1 MLLDARY
8 LMMNSLDNFSF
19 KKAKAY
25 VATQVDRGAVK
36 KSDLVKFCLANTHN
50 VLPKD
55 IRAAMADVLRVLA
68 LKKLKSKADL
78 WAFVKLFETELAF
91 HPSDVEAYLSI
102 TRTERKRWQDEGLLR
117 VVRTETARVPG
128 NRVEVPYF
136 SCTQLLTLP
145 AKTVSGWRKAHA
157 AKVASNR
164 KLAAKKSVV
173 VRQKNKDVHSHHQA
187 AVADKV
193 DSWKMLAGVN
203 EGLIL
208 EFSFVLLW
216 LNRWAK
222 VYEEKYRS
230 ANKLASQYAKSRDR
244 LYLLKASSLA
254 RLISS
259 PFCSVSFY
267 RPDDADK
274 IKFSLCHTHLEEF
287 RDERSMGMFDSAW
300 EYYGCHEKRVNK
312 CPGCKVSRQSNYY
325 SLFCYNIAVPGVE
338 DSFSFHL
345 PYPIARDFMGSP
357 GSYSPAVNHGQEG
370 WGGFRFGRALY
381 EDEQVL
387 YKEKDLLARH
397 EQLFR
402 LLFPV
407 Q

>member
-1 MLLDARY
+1 
-8 LMMNSLDNFSF
+8 MNSLDNFFF

-25 VATQVDRGAVK
+25 VAAQLDRGVVK
-36 KSDLVKFCLANTHN
+36 KPDLVKFCLANVQN
-50 VLPKD
+50 VPPKD
-55 IRAAMADVLRVLA
+55 IRAAAADVLRTMA
-68 LKKLKSKADL
+68 LKKLKSKTNL
-78 WAFVKLFETELAF
+78 WDFVKLFETELAF
-91 HPSDVEAYLSI
+91 HPSDAEAYHSI
-102 TRTERKRWQDEGLLR
+102 TQTERKRWQDEGLLHI
-117 VVRTETARVPG
+117 VRTETAKVPG
-128 NRVEVPYF
+128 SWVEVPYF

-145 AKTVSGWRKAHA
+145 AKTVSGWRKIHA
-157 AKVASNR
+157 AQVASNR

-173 VRQKNKDVHSHHQA
+173 VRQNNKKIHNLHQA

-193 DSWKMLAGVN
+193 NSWKRLAGVN

-216 LNRWAK
+216 LNRWAM
-222 VYEEKYRS
+222 VYEEKTRS
-230 ANKLASQYAKSRDR
+230 ANKLTAQYAESRDR
-244 LYLLKASSLA
+244 LYRLKASSLA

-259 PFCSVSFY
+259 PFCSVSFF
-267 RPDDADK
+267 RPNDADK
-274 IKFSLCHTHLEEF
+274 IKLSLCHTHLEEF

-300 EYYGCHEKRVNK
+300 KYYACHEKRVNQ
-312 CPGCKVSRQSNYY
+312 CPDCKTSRQKNYY
-325 SLFCYNIAVPGVE
+325 SLFYYSIAVPRVE

-345 PYPIARDFMGSP
+345 PYSIAREFMGCP
-357 GSYSPAVNHGQEG
+357 GSYPAAVHHDQEG

-402 LLFPV
+402 LLFSV